1 MRLPARPVL
10 AGVSASAVLL
20 LSVFLAGCGQ
30 ASGAASASATPT
42 CPSRTA
48 MKSVTGTIASVTSS
62 AVTVTQADGTTSTVH
77 LDSTTRITKFSV
89 ATSAA
94 ITTGGFVS
102 VVADTAVTTAKYVL
116 VTPAG
121 TRIGGGNGFGRG
133 RGTPTTG
140 TPTTGTPTTRI
151 NRSCFTTHA
160 AGTPG
165 AGRPGGGAGGIGN
178 FAQGLLGGS
187 AGGYQGLNGTVDSV
201 TATKLTFD
209 DPQGQTFSVALTPA
223 TMILTVGPGKTSDLT
238 QGEKTLASGTPTS
251 DGVTARNLIVLPA
264 AVSA

>member
-10 AGVSASAVLL
+10 ASMSASAVLL

-30 ASGAASASATPT
+30 ASGAANASATPT
-42 CPSRTA
+42 CPSRAA
-48 MKSVTGTIASVTSS
+48 MKSVSGTIASVTSS
-62 AVTVTQADGTTSTVH
+62 AVTVTQTDGTTSTVH
-77 LDSTTRITKFSV
+77 LNSATRITKFSV
-89 ATSAA
+89 ATSSA

-133 RGTPTTG
+133 RGTPTS
-140 TPTTGTPTTRI
+140 GTPTTRV
-151 NRSCFTTHA
+151 NRSCFPTRTP
-160 AGTPG
+160 GTPG
-165 AGRPGGGAGGIGN
+165 AGRPGGGAGGVDN

-187 AGGYQGLNGTVDSV
+187 ASGYQGLNGTVDSV

-223 TMILTVGPGKTSDLT
+223 TMILTVGPGKISDLS
-238 QGEKTLASGTPTS
+238 QGEKTLASGTPAS
-251 DGVTARNLIVLPA
+251 DGITARNLIVLPA
-264 AVSA
+264 AVSAS